1 MDDIVNCL
9 QVRASALEED
19 LQTWKSQLAQ
29 QRDNFYELN
38 YFTTPQLLSLREEL
52 GQFKGSE
59 VPARPVKQEVMTL
72 LQSISRELSSDTI
85 KNEVQTVNGILAEQQ
100 FLQDQLFTHGKS
112 PQSYLS
118 GYVDPPSRLLSDN
131 ALPIQNDCNSFIP
144 AAELQAN
151 RESIVNRD
159 SVPLTKPIVEAVLK
173 TVTPSGPQPKLT
185 DEDLTDNQK
194 AMVYDLKEEFG
205 FPRKLIFLAF
215 ERCEKPKIQEA
226 VTDWCNENIENFNF
240 TDSDAESETATE
252 TYPEDEE
259 ELPSEEED
267 MEIDVEEAITLSEPT
282 YLPGSY
288 SALEESSVR
297 PVEAWTE
304 VPPLVSHTSSHSSH
318 PPASRPARLKVVD
331 RVPISEDHPVVRSLI
346 DSGFTVEES
355 LAAAE
360 QHPDNIERAMASLM
374 EGPPESGE
382 LFAPVPFDNVFE
394 RHDSIGEYDRQISA
408 DSDELQ

>member
-1 MDDIVNCL
+1 MNCL

-19 LQTWKSQLAQ
+19 LQTWKCQLAL

-59 VPARPVKQEVMTL
+59 VPARPIKQEVMTL
-72 LQSISRELSSDTI
+72 LQSISRQLSSDSI

-100 FLQDQLFTHGKS
+100 FLQDEYFTHDKS
-112 PQSYLS
+112 AQSYSS
-118 GYVDPPSRLLSDN
+118 GYEGPPSRLLSDN
-131 ALPIQNDCNSFIP
+131 ALPIQNDRNLFRP
-144 AAELQAN
+144 AAEIYTN
-151 RESIVNRD
+151 RESIGNRD

-173 TVTPSGPQPKLT
+173 TPSGPQPKLT
-185 DEDLTDNQK
+185 DEDLTDDQK

-226 VTDWCNENIENFNF
+226 VREWCNENNEKFNF

-252 TYPEDEE
+252 TYPEDDE

-267 MEIDVEEAITLSEPT
+267 IETDETRFEEAITLHESP

-288 SALEESSVR
+288 SALEESPLK

-304 VPPLVSHTSSHSSH
+304 VPPLALHTSSH
-318 PPASRPARLKVVD
+318 PPASHPARLKVVD
-331 RVPISEDHPVVRSLI
+331 RVPISEDHPVVKGLL
-346 DSGFTVEES
+346 DSGFTLEES

-360 QHPDNIERAMASLM
+360 QYPDNLERAMASLM

-382 LFAPVPFDNVFE
+382 LFAPVPYDSVFE